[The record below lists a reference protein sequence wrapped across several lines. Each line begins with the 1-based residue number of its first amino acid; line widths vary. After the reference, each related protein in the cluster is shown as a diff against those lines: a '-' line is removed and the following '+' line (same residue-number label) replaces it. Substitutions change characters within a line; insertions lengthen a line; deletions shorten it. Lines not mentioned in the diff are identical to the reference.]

1 MRGYGNQKTGDVAV
15 GGSAPDDNPGKEK
28 ADVRGHPE
36 DVGGER
42 IIIDYYDN
50 RLSGRTTNY
59 PGKEPKDDFL
69 TLKHYIFL

>member
-1 MRGYGNQKTGDVAV
+1 MRGYGNQKTGDGAV
-15 GGSAPDDNPGKEK
+15 GCFAPDDYPGKEK
-28 ADVRGHPE
+28 ADVRGYPE

-50 RLSGRTTNY
+50 RLSGSTTNY

-69 TLKHYIFL
+69 TLKHYIL